1 MDEEKISAELEEE
14 LKEELIEEFE
24 EVTADA
30 AEEPAEG
37 TAPEAVESEA
47 PARDGGVPEEGAE
60 EEPEEEKP
68 TLTKA
73 LVEIVSVIA
82 TSVIT
87 IMLLFTFVFRI
98 VGVVGES
105 MEQTLHENDWLL
117 VSAHSYRPERGD
129 IIIIT
134 QPNGFDDEPIVKRI
148 IAVGGDTLDIDFTT
162 AEVFVNGKKL
172 NETYLNTPTTED
184 EGAWKYPLKI
194 PEGKVFV
201 MGDNRQHSTDSR
213 STMIGLIDT
222 RYILGQVRF
231 RFSPIKDF
239 AFFKDYD
246 YASHE

>member
-1 MDEEKISAELEEE
+1 MDEERIREELEEE
-14 LKEELIEEFE
+14 LETETQAAAAEPA
-24 EVTADA
+24 ADA
-30 AEEPAEG
+30 APEDAREETVIDSGYE
-37 TAPEAVESEA
+37 
-47 PARDGGVPEEGAE
+47 PEEDDE
-60 EEPEEEKP
+60 EYTEEEKP
-68 TLTKA
+68 SFTRF

-148 IAVGGDTLDIDFTT
+148 IAVGGDTLDIDFAK
-162 AEVFVNGKKL
+162 AEVFVNGEKL

-239 AFFKDYD
+239 TFFKDYD
-246 YASHE
+246 YSAHE

>member
-1 MDEEKISAELEEE
+1 MDEERISAELEEE
-14 LKEELIEEFE
+14 LETE
-24 EVTADA
+24 TPAA
-30 AEEPAEG
+30 AEEPVG
-37 TAPEAVESEA
+37 DTVPED
-47 PARDGGVPEEGAE
+47 ARDEALTEGGD
-60 EEPEEEKP
+60 EPEEDEEDTEEDKP
-68 TLTKA
+68 SFTKF

-117 VSAHSYRPERGD
+117 VSAHSYKPERGD

-148 IAVGGDTLDIDFTT
+148 IAVGGDTLDIDFAA
-162 AEVFVNGKKL
+162 AEVFVNGEKL

-239 AFFKDYD
+239 TFFKDYD
-246 YASHE
+246 YNAHE